1 MELFVF
7 IQLMLIFSIQL
18 LFILLNDDGG
28 DDVFYFF
35 YGGGDDA
42 FFIFFPLCFTQLQHQ
57 LILQG

>member
-1 MELFVF
+1 LFFALNLPLMELFVF

-42 FFIFFPLCFTQLQHQ
+42 FFIFFPLSK
-57 LILQG
+57 